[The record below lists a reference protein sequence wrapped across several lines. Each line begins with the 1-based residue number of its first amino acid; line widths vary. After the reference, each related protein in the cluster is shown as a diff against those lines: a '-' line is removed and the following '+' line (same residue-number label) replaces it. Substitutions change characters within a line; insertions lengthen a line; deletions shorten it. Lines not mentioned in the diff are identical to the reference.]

1 MYQSELT
8 ITNSAL
14 NISVLKIAALYNT
27 VKGYDINGCLH
38 TPDKYYAKIQYS
50 VSNNRVE
57 DFTLPSGF
65 VCNTLATINFFPHLN
80 IQAGKEISGN
90 AVMVDLVDKA
100 ICVVDDDPMDPD
112 KCIIPHTNSAGQEDL
127 GHEQQMITY
136 KAGSGSYGSSK
147 KTVTVKIPL
156 SFDQYSALN
165 NNSGSNVLTFTLSV
179 NSKISPGDGVKDR
192 SGGRQMRHTTTPSK
206 HIPHPNPAAVQ
217 ASSAGGGLR
226 CPVGS
231 KIM

>member
-1 MYQSELT
+1 M
-8 ITNSAL
+8 
-14 NISVLKIAALYNT
+14 
-27 VKGYDINGCLH
+27 KGYDIHGCLH

-57 DFTLPSGF
+57 DFTPPSGF
-65 VCNTLATINFFPHLN
+65 VCYTPATINFFPQLN
-80 IQAGKEISGN
+80 IQAGKDISVN
-90 AVMVDLVDKA
+90 AVMVDLVDKFA
-100 ICVVDDDPMDPD
+100 TCVVDDDQMDTD
-112 KCIIPHTNSAGQEDL
+112 KCIIPHTNSAGKEDH
-127 GHEQQMITY
+127 GYEQQMIFY
-136 KAGSGSYGSSK
+136 KAGSGSNVSCK

-156 SFDQYSALN
+156 SFDQYSTLN

-179 NSKISPGDGVKDR
+179 NSKISPSDGGDSGVKVR

-206 HIPHPNPAAVQ
+206 YLPHPNPAAIQ
-217 ASSAGGGLR
+217 ASPGGGLR